1 MFERKHEPVISRRR
15 FYSRLGRSIGVGAC
29 LLGFSL
35 GTGMIGYHLLEDMS
49 WIDAFLN
56 ASMIMSGMGPVATL
70 KTDAGKLF
78 AGLYALYCGM
88 ALITAAA
95 IILSPVVHRFFH
107 RFHVEDDPSAS

>member
-1 MFERKHEPVISRRR
+1 MFERKHEPLISRRR
-15 FYSRLGRSIGVGAC
+15 FILRMARSLGFGLC
-29 LLGFSL
+29 LLCASL
-35 GTGMIGYHLLEDMS
+35 GTGMLGYHLLEDLP

-70 KTDAGKLF
+70 KSDAGKLF

-95 IILSPVVHRFFH
+95 IILTPVVHRFFH
-107 RFHVEDDPSAS
+107 RFHMEDDPSAS